1 MTSEENPAPEHTE
14 ETPSARVIPINIEEE
29 MKTSYINYAMSVI
42 IGRAIPD
49 VRDGLKP
56 VHRRSLYA
64 MWEMGNTSDKP
75 TKKSA
80 RVVGD
85 VMGKYHPH
93 GDAAI
98 YDTIVKMAQPF
109 SYRYPLVEGQ
119 GNFGSIDGD
128 APAAMRYTEVRLFP
142 LAEELLSDLEKETV
156 KFVPNFDESMEE
168 PSVLPAKVPNLL
180 INGSSGI
187 AVGMATNMP
196 PHNLGEV
203 CRGICMYLDHPE
215 VTVEELMG
223 IIPGPDFPT
232 GGVIMGTE
240 GILSAYQTG
249 HGKVVTRG
257 VAEIEDRGAKGE
269 RIIITE
275 IPFQVNKARLV
286 ELIANLVKDKKI
298 EGISDIRDESDKDG
312 LRVVVE
318 LKKGVVSGVI
328 LNQLYKHTPLE
339 STFGII
345 NLAIVDNQPRVLP
358 LKSLMEEFVRHRV
371 EVIRRRSEFDKRK
384 AEERVHILL
393 GLLHALDHIDEV
405 IATIRASDTADT
417 ARTALMTKFGLDEIQ
432 ANAIL
437 QMQLRRLAALEQQKI
452 VDEKE
457 GLLAEIARLAEI
469 LANEL
474 NIRREI
480 RKELEFIGEKYG
492 NARRTEISHE
502 LTLIEKEDMIERR
515 NVLVSLTSLNY
526 IKRMD
531 LDTYRQQRRGGKG
544 IIGMSTKE
552 EDFVESAFVAN
563 THDYLLC
570 FTSNGRAY
578 WLKVYDIPES
588 SRTGR
593 GKAIVN
599 LLNLNNERVTTVIP
613 VRAFKADRFLLFATK
628 RGMVIKVPLVEFS
641 RPRST
646 GINAITLKENDEL
659 VDVKITD
666 ASREILLTT
675 RKGQSLRFHEESIS
689 PRHRNAMGVI
699 GIRMR
704 PSDELRALTMVEEGR
719 MLLTVTESGYGKRTD
734 FDEFRGHG
742 RGTMGV
748 RNILTE
754 HRGGVVA
761 AKAVGDGDEIIMMSA
776 SGIVIRTTVNE
787 ISIQKRSTRGVRI
800 MKMDEGDR
808 VVGVAV
814 LQEEIEGELEEE
826 SEDIGGEVGEM
837 PAMDEP
843 GEDFPED
850 SGEELP
856 EDLPEVPE
864 EDLEDEEN
872 SGEDLE

>member
-1 MTSEENPAPEHTE
+1 LTSKDPAPEKGQE
-14 ETPSARVIPINIEEE
+14 SPAARVIPINIEEE

-56 VHRRSLYA
+56 VHRRSLFA

-142 LAEELLSDLEKETV
+142 LAEELLQDLEKETV

-168 PSVLPAKVPNLL
+168 PTVLPAKVPNLL

-196 PHNLGEV
+196 PHNLREV
-203 CRGICMYLDHPE
+203 CTGICTYLDHPE
-215 VTVEELMG
+215 VTVEELMQ

-240 GILSAYQTG
+240 GIVSAYQTG

-275 IPFQVNKARLV
+275 IPFQVNKARMV
-286 ELIANLVKDKKI
+286 ELIANLVKEKKI

-318 LKKGVVSGVI
+318 LRKGTVAGVI

-405 IATIRASDTADT
+405 IAAIRASDTADT
-417 ARTALMTKFGLDEIQ
+417 ARTALMTKFGLDEPQ

-437 QMQLRRLAALEQQKI
+437 QMQLRRLAALEHQKI

-469 LANEL
+469 LATEL

-502 LTLIEKEDMIERR
+502 LTAIEKEDMIERK
-515 NVLVSLTSLNY
+515 NVLVSLTSMNY

-613 VRAFKADRFLLFATK
+613 VKAFKADRFLLFATR

-666 ASREILLTT
+666 GSREILLTT

-689 PRHRNAMGVI
+689 QRHRNAMGVI
-699 GIRMR
+699 GIRMKQ
-704 PSDELRALTMVEEGR
+704 SDELRALTMVEEGR

-761 AKAVGDGDEIIMMSA
+761 AKAVGDSDEIIMMSA
-776 SGIVIRTTVNE
+776 SGIVIRTTVSE

-814 LQEEIEGELEEE
+814 LQEELEGELEAEIPDDVTEE
-826 SEDIGGEVGEM
+826 IPGEGLDI
-837 PAMDEP
+837 PFMDEP
-843 GEDFPED
+843 EENFREEYTEEPEEKP
-850 SGEELP
+850 GEES
-856 EDLPEVPE
+856 E
-864 EDLEDEEN
+864 EDLE
-872 SGEDLE
+872 

>member
-1 MTSEENPAPEHTE
+1 MTSDENPAPEKE
-14 ETPSARVIPINIEEE
+14 QESPAARVIPINIEEE

-56 VHRRSLYA
+56 VHRRSLFA

-142 LAEELLSDLEKETV
+142 LAEELLQDLEKETV

-196 PHNLGEV
+196 PHNLREV
-203 CRGICMYLDHPE
+203 CNGICRYLDHPE
-215 VTVEELMG
+215 VTVEELMT

-240 GILSAYQTG
+240 GIINAYQTG

-275 IPFQVNKARLV
+275 IPFQVNKARMV
-286 ELIANLVKDKKI
+286 ELIANLVKEKKI

-318 LKKGVVSGVI
+318 LRKGTVAGVI

-384 AEERVHILL
+384 AEDRVHILL

-417 ARTALMTKFGLDEIQ
+417 ARTALMTKFGLDELQ

-437 QMQLRRLAALEQQKI
+437 QMQLRRLAALEHQKI
-452 VDEKE
+452 IDEKE

-469 LANEL
+469 LATEL

-502 LTLIEKEDMIERR
+502 LTAIEKEDMIERK
-515 NVLVSLTSLNY
+515 NVLVSLTSMNY

-544 IIGMSTKE
+544 IIGMSTKD

-613 VRAFKADRFLLFATK
+613 VKAFKADRFLLFATK

-666 ASREILLTT
+666 GSREILLTT

-699 GIRMR
+699 GIRMK

-761 AKAVGDGDEIIMMSA
+761 AKAVGDTDEIIMMSA
-776 SGIVIRTTVNE
+776 SGIVIRTTVLE

-814 LQEEIEGELEEE
+814 LQEDLEEE
-826 SEDIGGEVGEM
+826 LEDELAEEATGEIPEEPGMAPLDDLEEDFGEEY
-837 PAMDEP
+837 PEEP
-843 GEDFPED
+843 GEE
-850 SGEELP
+850 
-856 EDLPEVPE
+856 PE
-864 EDLEDEEN
+864 EDLE
-872 SGEDLE
+872 